1 MISHTMELIV
11 DRSPLSLPNR
21 HQSPEDVF
29 TAARRAGPPMPV
41 KPQHT
46 VSFIVNKR
54 TFLSYPGGR
63 RVECDNDHELFF
75 ACKLVADE
83 HNHWQQFSAEKT
95 LDWIDE
101 TEAMEEKARLF
112 MEEEDDEDE
121 DDEGFIAVLD

>member
-1 MISHTMELIV
+1 MELIV
-11 DRSPLSLPNR
+11 DRAALSLPNR

-29 TAARRAGPPMPV
+29 AAARCAGPPMAV
-41 KPQHT
+41 KPQRANPF
-46 VSFIVNKR
+46 VVNKR

-112 MEEEDDEDE
+112 MEEEDDDDE
-121 DDEGFIAVLD
+121 DDDGLAVVYD